1 MERSVMDFND
11 DLLLQDVYRRRIG
24 DRYGKPCCIFATTL
38 TIFNMFLYGTVFILS
53 DILYKKESG
62 ELNDFVEGTFL
73 QNATETRI
81 ILEKF
86 PRIIDAICVEIG
98 C

>member
-1 MERSVMDFND
+1 MERSNMDFSN
-11 DLLLQDVYRRRIG
+11 DLLFQDVYRRRIG
-24 DRYGKPCCIFATTL
+24 DKYGKSCCIFATTL
-38 TIFNMFLYGTVFILS
+38 TIFNMILYGTVFILS

-62 ELNDFVEGTFL
+62 EFDEFVEGTFL

-86 PRIIDAICVEIG
+86 PKIIDAICEEIG

>member
-24 DRYGKPCCIFATTL
+24 DRYGKSCCIFATTL

-53 DILYKKESG
+53 DILYKKESS
-62 ELNDFVEGTFL
+62 ELDEFVEGTFL

-86 PRIIDAICVEIG
+86 PRIIDAICKEIG